1 MPVTEAGRSA
11 SGPLPP
17 AACGR
22 IDAALARPAAQQPQ
36 WPDRRA
42 VAEVRDVLATAP
54 PITTPVE
61 VDRLRRRLA
70 AVARGDAFLAQG
82 GDCAETFASNT
93 PEHLGANLRTLLRMS
108 TVLGHAARVPVV
120 TVGRIAGQFAKPRSK
135 TTDAHGLPVYRGDI
149 VNAAAPDPRLR
160 VPDPR
165 RMLRAY
171 ANSRAAMRLI
181 RMLRRAGA
189 AEIFASHEC
198 LLLDY
203 ERTMLRPAGSDGRLY
218 NLSSHFLW
226 IGERTRELDGAHI
239 AFAELMANPIG
250 IKLGPTATAQQVLE
264 YLERLDPHREPGRVT
279 LITRLGH
286 QHVEQVLPGLVETVA
301 ASGHQVV
308 WQCDPMHGNTHESTT
323 GFKTR
328 HFDRI
333 LAEVRS
339 FFAVHR
345 ALGTY
350 PGGIHL
356 ELTGEPVTECVGGAL
371 HVSDHDLRG
380 CYSTACDPR
389 LNHRQVME
397 LAVRIARI
405 LRS

>member
-1 MPVTEAGRSA
+1 MSPEA
-11 SGPLPP
+11 LQ
-17 AACGR
+17 R
-22 IDAALARPAAQQPQ
+22 IDDALTRPAAQQPV
-36 WPDRRA
+36 WPDPQA
-42 VAEVRDVLATAP
+42 VAGVRDSLLSAP
-54 PITTPVE
+54 PITLPSE

-70 AVARGDAFLAQG
+70 AVARGRAFLVQG

-93 PEHLGANLRTLLRMS
+93 PAHLGANLRTLLRMS
-108 TVLGHAARVPVV
+108 AVLGHAARLPVV
-120 TVGRIAGQFAKPRSK
+120 KVGRIAGQFAKPRSK
-135 TTDAHGLPVYRGDI
+135 ATDTHGLPVYRGDI
-149 VNAAAPDPRLR
+149 VNSATPDPRLR
-160 VPDPR
+160 VPDPD

-171 ANSRAAMRLI
+171 ANSGAAMRFI
-181 RMLRRAGA
+181 RRLHRCGI
-189 AEIFASHEC
+189 AEIFTSHEC

-203 ERTMLRPAGSDGRLY
+203 ERTMLRPAGPGGRLY

-226 IGERTRELDGAHI
+226 IGERTRQLDGAHI
-239 AFAELMANPIG
+239 AFAALMANPIG
-250 IKLGPTATAQQVLE
+250 IKLGPTATPEEVVE
-264 YLERLDPHREPGRVT
+264 YLERLDPDHEPGRVT

-286 QHVEQVLPGLVETVA
+286 DQVEKVLPGIVEKVE

-308 WQCDPMHGNTHESTT
+308 WQCDAMHGNTHESTT
-323 GFKTR
+323 GYKTR

-345 ALGTY
+345 ELGTY

-356 ELTGEPVTECVGGAL
+356 ELTGEPVTECQGGAL
-371 HVSDHDLRG
+371 HVSDHDLRA

-389 LNHRQVME
+389 LNHRQAME